1 MTRTARMRLE
11 AVHFRSA
18 NFRSLNAHFRVAD
31 FSITEKL
38 IPISR
43 ASYSCLVLSSGRK
56 LENSEHQPLDVR
68 AFADLDENC
77 CVKCLCARVV
87 HRLARRSV
95 CNDRNKHE
103 PVAAGRQPQDL
114 EAANFHLGSK
124 KIGGLRTSVLGSYH
138 SGRRLNI
145 ASKIRDGVYPLSKE
159 LQDQC

>member
-1 MTRTARMRLE
+1 MTRTARMR
-11 AVHFRSA
+11 
-18 NFRSLNAHFRVAD
+18 
-31 FSITEKL
+31 
-38 IPISR
+38 R

-77 CVKCLCARVV
+77 CVTCLCARVV
-87 HRLARRSV
+87 HRLARRWV

-124 KIGGLRTSVLGSYH
+124 KIGAFRTSVLGW
-138 SGRRLNI
+138 
-145 ASKIRDGVYPLSKE
+145 
-159 LQDQC
+159 

>member
-1 MTRTARMRLE
+1 MTRTARMR
-11 AVHFRSA
+11 
-18 NFRSLNAHFRVAD
+18 
-31 FSITEKL
+31 
-38 IPISR
+38 R

-77 CVKCLCARVV
+77 CVTCLCARVV

-95 CNDRNKHE
+95 CNDRNKHK

-124 KIGGLRTSVLGSYH
+124 KSAGSGPAYWAVTIPDGG
-138 SGRRLNI
+138 
-145 ASKIRDGVYPLSKE
+145 
-159 LQDQC
+159 